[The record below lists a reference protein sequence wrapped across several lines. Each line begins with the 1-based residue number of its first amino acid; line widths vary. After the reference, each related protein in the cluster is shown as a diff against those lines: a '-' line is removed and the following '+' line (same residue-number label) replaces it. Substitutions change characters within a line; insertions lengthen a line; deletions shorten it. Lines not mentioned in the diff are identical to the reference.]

1 MPTER
6 AALRAMKK
14 NIAIEQDL
22 EAVTVAADA
31 ELLQFAIYNLLVNAI
46 KFSPESSL
54 VRMMLRSDSRVA
66 RLTVSDQG
74 CGIEPAE
81 RKHVFERFYRA
92 RQHDH
97 GEPGSGVGLAL
108 VKEIVTQHGG
118 SVEVESDPGK
128 GSTFTVL
135 LPR

>member
-1 MPTER
+1 
-6 AALRAMKK
+6 MKK

-22 EAVTVAADA
+22 DPVTVAADA

-54 VRMMLRSDSRVA
+54 VRMTLRCDSQLA

-81 RKHVFERFYRA
+81 QKHIFERFFRA
-92 RQHDH
+92 KQHGH
-97 GEPGSGVGLAL
+97 GEPGTGVGLAL

-118 SVEVESDPGK
+118 RVEVESKPGR
-128 GSTFTVL
+128 GSRFTVL
-135 LPR
+135 LPREVTE